1 MRTTFGLSLRA
12 KGWVMVEKIAI
23 PNYPMLTQCPIVL
36 IGSYVDGVANFATI
50 GAFGVVCE
58 GPLLYAS
65 LKDSHHTTSGV
76 RATGCFSVNVPSP
89 AIMRE
94 TDYCGM
100 ISGREVDKSA
110 VFETFDHPS
119 CLAPMARECHLNI
132 LRKVVDSKV
141 MSGFEVFF
149 GEIVCTFMDLDCL
162 TDGEP
167 DPSKIDPLLGIGREY
182 FALGAH
188 VGGVLRAGR
197 ELVEPLDRGVPHA
210 SAAKA

>member
-1 MRTTFGLSLRA
+1 
-12 KGWVMVEKIAI
+12 MVDKVAI

-36 IGSYVDGVANFATI
+36 IGCYVDGVANFTTI

-76 RATGCFSVNVPSP
+76 RASGCFSVNVPSP

-94 TDYCGM
+94 TDYCG
-100 ISGREVDKSA
+100 IVTGCEVDKSR
-110 VFETFDHPS
+110 VFETFDDPS

-132 LRKVVDSKV
+132 LCKVVDSKPIC
-141 MSGFEVFF
+141 GFEVFF
-149 GEIVCTFMDLDCL
+149 GEIVSSFLDADCF

-167 DPSKIDPLLGIGREY
+167 DPSKIDPLLGIGGEY

-188 VGGVLRAGR
+188 AGGVFRAGR
-197 ELVEPLDRGVPHA
+197 DLVKSHDPEVP
-210 SAAKA
+210 